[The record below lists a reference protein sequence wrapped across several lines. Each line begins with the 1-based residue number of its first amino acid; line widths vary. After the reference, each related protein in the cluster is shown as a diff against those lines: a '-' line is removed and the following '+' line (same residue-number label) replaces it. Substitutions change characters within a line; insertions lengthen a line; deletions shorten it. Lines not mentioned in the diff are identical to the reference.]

1 MFVLD
6 HRTLLVVTALIS
18 IGSTI
23 ALFVLW
29 HSQPKRNGAGFW
41 ATGMSCIAVASVLIS
56 ARGAFSDFLTLV
68 VANSFYV
75 LGFLLILRGV
85 RIFTGR
91 SPFNLID
98 FILTPI
104 SAALFYYFYY
114 IDQNISMRVAILS
127 ASFLLIC
134 GAIVYSL
141 LRDRDAPWRTSSF
154 AAATSFSLFGLFH
167 GVRGILALV
176 QPIESQFMASN
187 LLTSLV
193 FLSGIFIIA
202 AIAISLTLLSYGVL
216 ESQLRI
222 VSLAVEQSASS
233 IIITNNKGLIDYV
246 NPAASEKTGYLLDE
260 LKGKNPRMLQSGE
273 TSVHEYSDLWKSIST
288 GKTWRGEFHN
298 RKKSGELYWEIASIA
313 PVKQKNGQISHYVA
327 VKEDITDLKEAK
339 QRIDYLANHDALTDL
354 PNRKLAMDRLTAAF
368 TAACCD
374 SKKVAVMFVDLD
386 GFKAVN
392 DSFGHDAGDQ
402 LLKETAQRLCSC
414 VRDMDTVSRFG
425 GDEFLIILNNVV
437 DKKAVIAVTER
448 LIDAIAAKYEIETV
462 EVNISASIG
471 IVLYPEHG
479 ETPTDLVNLA
489 DEAMYT
495 VKHNGK
501 NNYAFI

>member
-29 HSQPKRNGAGFW
+29 HSQSKRNGAGFW
-41 ATGMSCIAVASVLIS
+41 AIGMSYIAAASMLIS
-56 ARGAFSDFLTLV
+56 TRGVFSDFLSLV
-68 VANSFYV
+68 IANSFYV

-91 SPFNLID
+91 PPFTFID
-98 FILTPI
+98 FTFTPLI
-104 SAALFYYFYY
+104 AALFYYFYY
-114 IDQNISMRVAILS
+114 IDQNLNIRVAIIS

-134 GAIVYSL
+134 GVIVYSL

-154 AAATSFSLFGLFH
+154 AAATAFSLFGLFH
-167 GVRGILALV
+167 GVRGVLTLA
-176 QPIESQFMASN
+176 QPVESQFMASN

-202 AIAISLTLLSYGVL
+202 GIAISLTLLSYGVL

-246 NPAASEKTGYLLDE
+246 NPAASKKTGYLLDE
-260 LKGKNPRMLQSGE
+260 LKGKNSRILQSGE
-273 TSVHEYSDLWKSIST
+273 TSEHEYSDLWKSIST
-288 GKTWRGEFHN
+288 GHTWRGEFHN
-298 RKKSGELYWEIASIA
+298 RKKSGELYWEIASVS

-327 VKEDITDLKEAK
+327 VKEDITALKEAK
-339 QRIDYLANHDALTDL
+339 QRIDYLANHDAITDL
-354 PNRKLAMDRLTAAF
+354 PNRKLAMDRLATAF
-368 TAACCD
+368 SAAGCD
-374 SKKVAVMFVDLD
+374 NKKVAVMFLDLD

-402 LLKETAQRLCSC
+402 LLKETAQRLCNC
-414 VRDMDTVSRFG
+414 VRDIDTVSRFG
-425 GDEFLIILNNVV
+425 GDEFLIILSSVV
-437 DKKAVIAVTER
+437 DRKAVIAVTER
-448 LIDAIAAKYEIETV
+448 LINAIAAKYEIETV
-462 EVNISASIG
+462 DVNISASIG
-471 IVLYPEHG
+471 IAMYPEHG
-479 ETPTDLVNLA
+479 ETATELVNLA

-495 VKHNGK
+495 VKHSGK